1 MAFLILFYF
10 SRKDLY
16 VITIMFPSCMIVF
29 NGLNVL
35 VVWKNITTTTTMC
48 AI

>member
-1 MAFLILFYF
+1 LYSISNFILFFLEKIYM
-10 SRKDLY
+10 
-16 VITIMFPSCMIVF
+16 ITIMFPSCMIVF

-35 VVWKNITTTTTMC
+35 VERKNIITTMC